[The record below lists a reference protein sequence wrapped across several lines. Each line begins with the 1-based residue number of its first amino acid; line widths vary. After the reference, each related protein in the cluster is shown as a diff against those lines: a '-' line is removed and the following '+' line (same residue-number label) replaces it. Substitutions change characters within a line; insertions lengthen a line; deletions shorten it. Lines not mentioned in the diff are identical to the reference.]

1 MLPAREQMVS
11 KQQSLGGRGG
21 SFETDSL
28 QHLRASLRNS
38 ASGSDEQ
45 AGGPLHPGQ
54 PSLGEES
61 GLQLAA
67 RLNSSTFGTE
77 EVSLS
82 GLTLC

>member
-1 MLPAREQMVS
+1 MVS
-11 KQQSLGGRGG
+11 KQESLGGRGG
-21 SFETDSL
+21 SFETDSQ

-38 ASGSDEQ
+38 ASVSDGQ
-45 AGGPLHPGQ
+45 IRRQLHSAQ

-61 GLQLAA
+61 GSQLAA

-82 GLTLC
+82 GLTQC